1 MNAPLR
7 RVGVVVL
14 VLFALLFVNLN
25 YVQAYKSDD
34 YRTNDHNGRVQ
45 VSEYERQRGTI
56 EIGRGVVLAEST
68 ATPDDRL
75 KYLRTYPKAAEYAHV
90 VGYKPVNNAAAGVEK
105 MEDLWLSGDADAQFA
120 DRFLAQLTGNRTAG
134 GNVLLTLSPAA
145 QDAAFNELSH
155 NNVGSTKAAA
165 VAIDPKTGAL
175 LAAVSIPT
183 FDPNPLASHDTQK
196 AGKSAETLNND
207 PANPLL
213 NRAFSEVYPPGSTF
227 KVIDTA
233 TALTNGLQPDTQ
245 LVGGSDY
252 QAPDTT
258 QVIHNSPGVV
268 CDQKITLKQALTVSC
283 NTAFSRLC
291 VEQLS
296 ADKIKST
303 AQAFGFEEAS
313 TFDHDSKNVLN
324 VTASHTG
331 SITDQNGNVDRPGLA
346 QSCIGQNNV
355 RMTPLQGALIAATV
369 ANGGSQMRPYIIDK
383 ELAADRTTVNFTA
396 APRELRQPI
405 NGQVAGQLQDMMQ
418 SVVRSGTGTAA
429 QIPGFDVGGKT
440 GTAQHGDGTKD
451 HGWFIGY
458 AMKNGEP
465 IVAVA
470 VFLED
475 AGSGGSK
482 EATRIGGAV
491 MKAVISERGLK

>member
-14 VLFALLFVNLN
+14 VLFALLFANLN

-34 YRTNDHNGRVQ
+34 YRTNEHNGRVQ
-45 VSEYERQRGTI
+45 VSEYERQRGSI

-75 KYLRTYPKAAEYAHV
+75 KYLRTYPKSAEYAHL
-90 VGYKPVNNAAAGVEK
+90 VGYKPVNLAANGVEK

-134 GNVLLTLSPAA
+134 GNVLLTVSPAA
-145 QDAAFNELSH
+145 QDAAFDALSH
-155 NNVGSTKAAA
+155 NNVGTTKGAA

-183 FDPNPLASHDTQK
+183 FDPNPLASHDTAK
-196 AGKSAETLNND
+196 AEDTAKNLNKD

-227 KVIDTA
+227 KVIDSA
-233 TALTNGLQPDTQ
+233 AALTNGLQPDTQ

-252 QAPDTT
+252 KAPDTT

-268 CDQKITLKQALTVSC
+268 CDDKIPLTQALTLSC
-283 NTAFSRLC
+283 NPAFSRLC

-296 ADKIKST
+296 ADKIKSMS
-303 AQAFGFEEAS
+303 QAFGFEEAS
-313 TFDHDSKNVLN
+313 TFDHDSKNILN

-331 SITDQNGNVDRPGLA
+331 TITDDNGNVDRPALA
-346 QSCIGQNNV
+346 QSCIGQKDV

-369 ANGGSQMRPYIIDK
+369 ANGGSQMRPYIVDK

-396 APRELRQPI
+396 SPHELRRPI

-418 SVVRSGTGTAA
+418 NVVRSGTGTKA

-475 AGSGGSK
+475 AGSGGSS
-482 EATRIGGAV
+482 EATRIGGV
-491 MKAVISERGLK
+491 IMKAVISERGLK